1 MLLLFHIVL
10 SSAFVCDLNCIY
22 LFMLQ
27 LTSLSHLQAATET
40 DADVGSSA
48 LAQQK
53 SHSSKLDVPVGH
65 ADSDAD
71 RADELTL
78 SQAMEEIM
86 DNMFTDSESHILP
99 AGKKDP
105 VDGGDYIKPSS
116 SSSSAQGKR
125 DGDSTSCFS
134 NPNPSSD
141 LKTPEFGSPASVGQS
156 TVKTTRK
163 RQLSKTVSSPGSV
176 RSCKSHKSLSQQNS
190 FSSVPEFGQNGCP
203 HADVCEEFAE
213 QDVPVSECEPQGSA
227 SEVPCVKSLSDAMKW
242 PTHHTNCVTERLRSQ
257 PASYQDLDS
266 DSDSD
271 TDANAPGSGP
281 SVELKR
287 MLKAFDAVPMSTAFS
302 GIDAPGTSMC
312 QQISELNSRV
322 TENSKIGKPVHLNGV
337 EWFGPSQDELLDH
350 PCKPQCLFG
359 DITQF
364 LSPYL
369 RGLFPELV
377 KKNKLMEVFK
387 PIVCDP
393 TNNSV
398 RLTFV

>member
-65 ADSDAD
+65 AGSD
-71 RADELTL
+71 ADELTL
-78 SQAMEEIM
+78 SQAMEEMM
-86 DNMFTDSESHILP
+86 DNMFTDGESNILP

-134 NPNPSSD
+134 KPNPSSD

-156 TVKTTRK
+156 TVQTTRK

-176 RSCKSHKSLSQQNS
+176 RSSKSHKSLSQQNS

-203 HADVCEEFAE
+203 HADVFEEFAE
-213 QDVPVSECEPQGSA
+213 QDVPV
-227 SEVPCVKSLSDAMKW
+227 
-242 PTHHTNCVTERLRSQ
+242 
-257 PASYQDLDS
+257 
-266 DSDSD
+266 
-271 TDANAPGSGP
+271 
-281 SVELKR
+281 
-287 MLKAFDAVPMSTAFS
+287 
-302 GIDAPGTSMC
+302 
-312 QQISELNSRV
+312 
-322 TENSKIGKPVHLNGV
+322 
-337 EWFGPSQDELLDH
+337 
-350 PCKPQCLFG
+350 
-359 DITQF
+359 
-364 LSPYL
+364 
-369 RGLFPELV
+369 
-377 KKNKLMEVFK
+377 
-387 PIVCDP
+387 
-393 TNNSV
+393 
-398 RLTFV
+398 